1 MNRVYILQK
10 TPLPAKRYFKLFQE
24 YGDEVAAAFLK
35 RYPNQEQL
43 ISTDEALHTLTQF
56 LMQGDL
62 GAPGPEFGHCS
73 GPLDKQG
80 VLIHARFGRPTDER
94 TPASSLDSE
103 L

>member
-1 MNRVYILQK
+1 
-10 TPLPAKRYFKLFQE
+10 
-24 YGDEVAAAFLK
+24 
-35 RYPNQEQL
+35 
-43 ISTDEALHTLTQF
+43 
-56 LMQGDL
+56 MQGDL
-62 GAPGPEFGHCS
+62 GAPRPEFGHCS